1 MSRKSTKTLFF
12 SFFLRLLETSAPSRL
27 SELKLAL
34 PMPMPTPKLTTLLLL
49 LRCDSQREE
58 SERACSGVRARRQ
71 VAAVSKCGRFGAALL
86 LLSC

>member
-12 SFFLRLLETSAPSRL
+12 FFLRLLETSAPSRL

-34 PMPMPTPKLTTLLLL
+34 PMPTPKLTTLLLL

-71 VAAVSKCGRFGAALL
+71 VAAVSKCGRSGATLL